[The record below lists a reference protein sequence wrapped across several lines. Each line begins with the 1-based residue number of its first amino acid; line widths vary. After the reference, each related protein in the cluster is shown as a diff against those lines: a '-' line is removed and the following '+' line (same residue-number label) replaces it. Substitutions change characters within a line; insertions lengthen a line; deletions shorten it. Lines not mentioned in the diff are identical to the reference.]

1 MSYTLKLYAFEDVSD
16 QERQAAEQRFRKALD
31 TALGDACLVLPI
43 YRAYQRIVA
52 TYGDAPAPDTL
63 TEAEQQVFNQ
73 WQAAD
78 TAAVTAAFGPNR
90 YMGEAHFE
98 IQA

>member
-1 MSYTLKLYAFEDVSD
+1 MSYTLKLYTEENVSD
-16 QERQAAEQRFRKALD
+16 RERQAAEQRFRAVLD
-31 TALGDACLVLPI
+31 DTLGDASLVLPVYGA
-43 YRAYQRIVA
+43 YRRMVA

-63 TEAEQQVFNQ
+63 TDAEQQIFDQ
-73 WQAAD
+73 WQAAES
-78 TAAVTAAFGPNR
+78 AAVTAAFGPNR

>member
-31 TALGDACLVLPI
+31 TTLGDACLVLPV
-43 YRAYQRIVA
+43 YRAYRRIVA

-63 TEAEQQVFNQ
+63 TDEEQQVFDQ
-73 WQAAD
+73 WQAAE